1 MKVVNNVSTE
11 RLHTFP
17 VTKSR
22 RYKVPDGKM
31 METEEMI
38 IVPQLPSNEKY
49 KKKKYPCSRYMISKE
64 ILYGGKRFYIG
75 SVILKINKD

>member
-22 RYKVPDGKM
+22 RYKVLDGKM
-31 METEEMI
+31 MKTEEMI
-38 IVPQLPSNEKY
+38 IVPQLPSNYNPTKNTIQ
-49 KKKKYPCSRYMISKE
+49 CSMS
-64 ILYGGKRFYIG
+64 
-75 SVILKINKD
+75 

>member
-22 RYKVPDGKM
+22 RYKVLDGKM
-31 METEEMI
+31 MEIEEMI
-38 IVPQLPSNEKY
+38 IVP
-49 KKKKYPCSRYMISKE
+49 
-64 ILYGGKRFYIG
+64 
-75 SVILKINKD
+75 